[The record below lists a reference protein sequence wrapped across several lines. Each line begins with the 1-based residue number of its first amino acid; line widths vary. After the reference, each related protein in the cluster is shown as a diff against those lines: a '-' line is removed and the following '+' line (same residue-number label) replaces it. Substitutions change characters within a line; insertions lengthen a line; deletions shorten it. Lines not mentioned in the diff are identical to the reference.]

1 MTSRPIKQD
10 SLGLMSLELSAAVP
24 IVIIITV
31 LLRQCML
38 ADFPAIVVEVDG
50 EQGEGFLP

>member
-10 SLGLMSLELSAAVP
+10 SLGLMLLELSAAVP

>member
-1 MTSRPIKQD
+1 
-10 SLGLMSLELSAAVP
+10 MSLELSAAVP